1 MPPFPTSSRR
11 ETESADAL
19 GSIFIQGNTAML
31 SRRYILKSSVCIMA
45 LAPLLAPAAIRAE
58 RRWPLP
64 PHAPKHP
71 KRIERFGRILSD
83 DYAWLK
89 PTNWAAIRKD
99 PEALDPEIRKVLD
112 AENAYAKAMLAP
124 TQPLQDTLFARMQ
137 NLTAADVPP
146 PAILED
152 GWAYYSW
159 IPEGESYPIYA
170 RRPASGGAE
179 QILLDLNAEAR
190 GKTYYA
196 LSVFQAPVR
205 SPDNRL
211 FAWAVDETGSEYH
224 TLYVK
229 DIATGRIISS
239 DIHDCYGTFAFAPDS
254 KHLFW
259 VLRDRLSRPTKVF
272 RRAARGG
279 TDVEVYD
286 EKDPA
291 FFIHVSL
298 TTSKRTLLIHCFN
311 GDMGD
316 TRVVFGDDVLGAPTL
331 VEPRRNG
338 LLYTVEDWQDDYLI
352 LTNANG
358 AYDFKVM
365 RANRAN
371 LREAGWLPFIAHQP
385 GHFIAA
391 IRPFR
396 NFLVLS
402 EWRDANPHLI
412 IATPTG
418 QMHNIAFAEA
428 AYNVSLESEQTY
440 DTDNLRYA
448 YETPR
453 LPKAWYEYDMKTAE
467 RQLLR
472 APRRSF
478 EPEHYVVERISAPS
492 SDGVM
497 VPITVL
503 MRKGTKLD
511 GSAPLLMYGY
521 GSYGDS
527 VTASFSAPAL
537 ALVDQGWIHVL
548 AHVRGGAE
556 KGTRWWRSVL
566 KRGKKKTFVDF
577 IACAEHLIQRRY
589 TRRGQIAIHGLSAG
603 GLLVGAVY
611 NMRPDLWGAA
621 IAQVPFV
628 DLLNTMEDENHPLW
642 FTALPIWGD
651 PRVKADWEYMASYSP
666 YTNVHKAAYPPLL
679 ATGSLVDDRVGFWEP
694 VKFVEKVRDDS
705 TNTAPKMVKIDMSA
719 GHMGASGRNAKLRQ
733 QAMFYAFAIW
743 AVDNKWGLG

>member
-196 LSVFQAPVR
+196 LSVLQAPVR

-229 DIATGRIISS
+229 DIATGRIVSS

>member
-1 MPPFPTSSRR
+1 
-11 ETESADAL
+11 
-19 GSIFIQGNTAML
+19 ML
-31 SRRYILKSSVCIMA
+31 SRRYLLKSSVCIMA
-45 LAPLLAPAAIRAE
+45 LAPLLAPVAVRAE

-64 PHAPKHP
+64 PHAPRHP
-71 KRIERFGRILSD
+71 KRIEQFGQVRID

-89 PTNWAAIRKD
+89 PTNWAEIRKD
-99 PEALDPEIRKVLD
+99 PAALDPAIRKVLE
-112 AENAYAKAMLAP
+112 AENAYAKAMLVP

-137 NLTAADVPP
+137 SLSAADLPP
-146 PAILED
+146 PAIIED

-159 IPEGESYPIYA
+159 TPDGESYPIYA
-170 RRPASGGAE
+170 RRPASGGTE
-179 QILLDLNAEAR
+179 QILLDLNAEAK
-190 GKTYYA
+190 GKAYYA

-229 DIATGRIISS
+229 DIETGRIVSS

-272 RRAARGG
+272 RRPARGG

-298 TTSKRTLLIHCFN
+298 TASKRTLLIHCFN

-316 TRVVFGDDVLGAPTL
+316 TRVVFGDDVLGTPTL

-365 RANRAN
+365 RAHRAN
-371 LREAGWLPFIAHQP
+371 LSEAGWQPFIAHHP

-396 NFLVLS
+396 NFLVLT

-412 IATPTG
+412 TATPAG
-418 QMHNIAFAEA
+418 QMHDIAFAEA
-428 AYNVSLESEQTY
+428 AYNVSLEPQQIYE
-440 DTDNLRYA
+440 TDNLRYA

-453 LPKAWYEYDMKTAE
+453 LPKAWYDYDMKTAKH
-467 RQLLR
+467 LLLS
-472 APRRSF
+472 APHRSF
-478 EPEHYVVERISAPS
+478 DPEHYVVERLSAPS
-492 SDGVM
+492 SDDVM

-503 MRKGTKLD
+503 MKKGTKLD

-577 IACAEHLIQRRY
+577 IACAEHLIQKRY
-589 TRRGQIAIHGLSAG
+589 TRPGQIAIHGLSAG
-603 GLLVGAVY
+603 GLLIGAVY

-651 PRVKADWEYMASYSP
+651 PRIKADWEYMASYSP

-705 TNTAPKMVKIDMSA
+705 TNKAPKMVKIDMSA

-743 AVDNKWGLG
+743 AVGNKWGLG